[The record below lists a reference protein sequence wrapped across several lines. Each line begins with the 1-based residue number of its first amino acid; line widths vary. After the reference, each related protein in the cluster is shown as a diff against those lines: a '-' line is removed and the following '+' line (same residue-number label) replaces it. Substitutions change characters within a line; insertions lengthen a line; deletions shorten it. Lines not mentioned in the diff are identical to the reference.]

1 MPSKATHIIRFIA
14 DEDNRIH
21 LGQLVDTSRD
31 IGLDSLEGK
40 EIKAYLINGS
50 IFAPEV
56 TEHVY
61 TVKQLLSPVSQEDC
75 NYIRCLGL
83 NYKDHAAEA
92 NMALPKA
99 PILFTKPR
107 TALADPYPSVIP
119 VPKAAQDGTSDYEAE
134 LCVVIGK
141 SGRDIPEDKALD
153 YVLGYTASNDVSAR
167 TMQMLTTQWSFS
179 KGLDG
184 SCPLGPVL
192 VTKDAIPDPQNLK
205 IKAIYN
211 GQTVQD
217 GNTKDMIFP
226 IAKQISYLSQGTTLE
241 AGTIF
246 LTGTPAGIG
255 FFRNPRVVLEDKGD
269 IRIEIEKI
277 GTLINKVRYEEW

>member
-1 MPSKATHIIRFIA
+1 MPKAMHIIRFIA
-14 DEDNRIH
+14 NEDNRIH

-31 IGLDSLEGK
+31 VGLDSVEGK

-56 TEHVY
+56 TSHVY
-61 TVKQLLSPVSQEDC
+61 TVKQLLSPVSVEDC

-83 NYKDHAAEA
+83 NYMDHAKEA

-107 TALADPYPSVIP
+107 TALADPYPAVIP

-141 SGRDIPEDKALD
+141 TGRDIPEDKAFD
-153 YVLGYTASNDVSAR
+153 YILGYTCSNDVSAR

-192 VTKDAIPDPQNLK
+192 VTKDAISDPQNLK

-217 GNTKDMIFP
+217 GNTKDMIFS
-226 IAKQISYLSQGTTLE
+226 IAKQISYLSQGTTIE

-255 FFRNPRVVLEDKGD
+255 YFRQPRVVLEDGGD

-277 GTLINKVRYEEW
+277 GTLVNKVRYEEW